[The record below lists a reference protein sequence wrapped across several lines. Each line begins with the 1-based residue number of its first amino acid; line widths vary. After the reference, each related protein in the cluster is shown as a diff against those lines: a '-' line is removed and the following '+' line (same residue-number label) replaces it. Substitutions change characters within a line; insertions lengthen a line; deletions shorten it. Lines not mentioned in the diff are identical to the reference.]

1 MSLIRSIDHCYHSKH
16 FSHCLHTVASCDLAV
31 AANEAAFGVSGIN
44 VGLFCS
50 TPAVALS
57 RNIHKKQAMHMLL
70 TGDLISSEQ
79 AVAYGLINKGVPLEL
94 LETET
99 MTIAKKVA
107 SKSNYAIRLGKE
119 MFYKQLQCDDLKDA
133 YDFAT
138 ESIASNFQHDDAKRG
153 IAKFVNK

>member
-1 MSLIRSIDHCYHSKH
+1 
-16 FSHCLHTVASCDLAV
+16 
-31 AANEAAFGVSGIN
+31 
-44 VGLFCS
+44 
-50 TPAVALS
+50 
-57 RNIHKKQAMHMLL
+57 MLL

-79 AVAYGLINKGVPLEL
+79 AVTYGLINKRVPLQL

-153 IAKFVNK
+153 IAKFVNKKW